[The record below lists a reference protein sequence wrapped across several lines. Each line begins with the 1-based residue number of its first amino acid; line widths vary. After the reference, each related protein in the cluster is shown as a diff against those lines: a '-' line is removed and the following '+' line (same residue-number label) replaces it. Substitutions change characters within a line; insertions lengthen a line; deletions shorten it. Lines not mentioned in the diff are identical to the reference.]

1 MKIKVTNLN
10 NKAAA
15 VPGITGTVPAGT
27 TVEFPG
33 QNKQIAAMALAAASM
48 VLLVSTE
55 LDAADSEPIR
65 AVATSTADPAGDGLS
80 VAAVGFTLTDLS
92 GTAVA
97 AAQRLGLGVFDDA
110 DCTIPSTTATL
121 ATASAGTINSGSG
134 TNRLDVSV
142 NPANGQFR
150 CTVSIPATANKT
162 VYVKPF
168 LLPQTT
174 RVIETV
180 QKDTVVFTDT

>member
-1 MKIKVTNLN
+1 L
-10 NKAAA
+10 
-15 VPGITGTVPAGT
+15 PGISGTVPAGT
-27 TVEFPG
+27 TVSFPG
-33 QNKQIAAMALAAASM
+33 QSKQIAAMCLAAASV

-65 AVATSTADPAGDGLS
+65 AVATSTADPAADATTC
-80 VAAVGFTLTDLS
+80 AAVGFTLTDLS

-97 AAQRLGLGVFDDA
+97 AAQRLGFGVFDDA
-110 DCTIPSTTATL
+110 ECTIPSATATL
-121 ATASAGTINSGSG
+121 ATASGSSTINSGSG

-150 CTVSIPATANKT
+150 CTVSIPVAANKT
-162 VYVKPF
+162 VYCKAF

-180 QKDTVVFTDT
+180 QKDTVNFTHS